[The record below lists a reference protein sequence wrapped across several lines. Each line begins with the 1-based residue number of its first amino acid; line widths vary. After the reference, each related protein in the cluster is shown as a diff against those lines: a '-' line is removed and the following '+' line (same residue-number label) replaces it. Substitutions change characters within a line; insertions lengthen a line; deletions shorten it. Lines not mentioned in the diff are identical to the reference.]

1 MIMLITALLL
11 ETNVV
16 VDDVESLK
24 IEKVYANS
32 GELNWIGRE
41 SFLIT
46 AGGSLYPLW
55 SSN

>member
-1 MIMLITALLL
+1 MILTTALLP

-16 VDDVESLK
+16 VDYVESL
-24 IEKVYANS
+24 ICEKVYANS
-32 GELNWIGRE
+32 GELNYIGSK

-46 AGGSLYPLW
+46 DGGSLYPLW